1 MVASTFSD
9 ALGTWLAP
17 FVAFLAGVVSFASP
31 CVFPL
36 VPGYLSFVSGG
47 QAAGPVATKSRPR
60 VTPILL
66 FIGGF
71 TLVFTLLGAFST
83 TFVRVFKGS
92 AGQVIAGAVIVG
104 LGVLLVAYGLG
115 RGSIALYAERRPFLA
130 KVRPGVAGAFPLGM
144 AFAAGWTPCIGPVLG
159 AILGIAATQSAV
171 GGALLLLCYSVGLGV
186 PFLLLGLGVQRLM
199 GALGWLQRRYEAIAV
214 VSGLILVAVGVM
226 VATGVWTRL
235 LAPLV
240 NLWTGL

>member
-47 QAAGPVATKSRPR
+47 QATGPVATKSRPR